1 MVYPAYPAM
10 VPGIAFFDGK
20 NNYLEW
26 DGNRLVDAVTG
37 KPASALQVK
46 PGGTLKGNS
55 KWDTVHRSEHVVFRA
70 SQQIQDPKQY
80 KTYNS
85 DTDWP
90 EVDTVPDY
98 AGKADKI
105 SVEDQGCCR

>member
-1 MVYPAYPAM
+1 
-10 VPGIAFFDGK
+10 
-20 NNYLEW
+20 
-26 DGNRLVDAVTG
+26 
-37 KPASALQVK
+37 
-46 PGGTLKGNS
+46 
-55 KWDTVHRSEHVVFRA
+55 VHRSEHVVFRA
-70 SQQIQDPKQY
+70 SQKIQDPKKY